1 MLRSRVAVGAVGA
14 LALALSLTACGSS
27 VPETAGTSIELP
39 DILTGTPTADPTAD
53 PTAPSPDAPSGPAE
67 PDASSAPPADA
78 GSAEDAD
85 TTTEDCVIVAAGVSS
100 ILLAP
105 LSFMGASDAET
116 VERLHN
122 QIDDVQSMVPPAL
135 ASDFDRLQ
143 DVVTASTKDGG
154 SFDESSYREAVE
166 PIEAWLHQHCS
177 KSLQ

>member
-1 MLRSRVAVGAVGA
+1 MLRSRVAVGATSA
-14 LALALSLTACGSS
+14 LALAWSLTGCGAS

-39 DILTGTPTADPTAD
+39 DILTGTPTADPS
-53 PTAPSPDAPSGPAE
+53 APSPDAPSDPAE
-67 PDASSAPPADA
+67 PDAASAPPADA
-78 GSAEDAD
+78 GSAEEAD